1 MKDIM
6 LKILSQI
13 KTFEKVFRFKS
24 EIIWII
30 VGQLGVMIAGVL
42 GIKLLTQALPPTE
55 FGRFALANT
64 FILLIST
71 NLFGPV
77 GQGLMRFW
85 SIADERKELSDFSE
99 VSKKIIQKFS
109 YWTICFGAG
118 LVIILFFLKDVAW
131 AILFSVSV
139 ISGVLSGC
147 SIVLLSILMAARE
160 RKTIAIINICAS
172 FAKPLAGVLFI
183 HIFSTDASYVLLGY
197 LIILCVI
204 AFVSKNYFDKKVTE
218 KAFLNPVKISE
229 NKYSSYLKTELFAF
243 IWPFYIWGFF
253 GWMHQSCDRWA
264 LQSFHGV
271 DVVGAFFVVSQLSV
285 YPLVAGSSFLSAFF
299 TPIAYQRA
307 GKLNSDDDFK
317 SANKIIFM
325 MSGFYL
331 IGSVLLILLYSF
343 FHRWLILTIS
353 SEQYT
358 GYSGLLPWLTGIW
371 ALYYLGQMVSGFGL
385 LANKPVLYMAPI
397 IASGSLAS
405 VLTFLLSSKYG
416 VIGVVW
422 GLGVSC
428 FVYAIW
434 FSSIAFFL
442 IRKKKN
448 VSTI

>member
-6 LKILSQI
+6 PKTFSQI
-13 KTFEKVFRFKS
+13 KIFEKVFRFKS
-24 EIIWII
+24 EIIWTIM
-30 VGQLGVMIAGVL
+30 GQLGVMTAGVM
-42 GIKLLTQALPPTE
+42 GIKLLTQALPPLE

-64 FILLIST
+64 FVLLIGT

-85 SIADERKELSDFSE
+85 SIADERKEMSDFSDL
-99 VSKKIIQKFS
+99 SKKIIQRFS
-109 YWTICFGAG
+109 FWTICFGAS
-118 LVIILFFLKDVAW
+118 LVIILFFFKDLAW

-139 ISGVLSGC
+139 INGVLSGC

-160 RKTIAIINICAS
+160 RKTIAIINICTS
-172 FAKPLAGVLFI
+172 FAKPLAGLLFIYIFSADASNVLF
-183 HIFSTDASYVLLGY
+183 GY
-197 LIILCVI
+197 LIVLCVTV
-204 AFVSKNYFDKKVTE
+204 FVSKNYFDKKVLE
-218 KAFLNPVKISE
+218 RVLLNPVKIFE
-229 NKYSSYLKTELFAF
+229 NKYSMHLKIELFAF
-243 IWPFYIWGFF
+243 TWPFYIWGIF

-264 LQSFHGV
+264 LQSFHGA

-307 GKLNSDDDFK
+307 GKLSLEDDFK
-317 SANKIIFM
+317 SANKIISM
-325 MSGFYL
+325 MSGLYI
-331 IGSVLLILLYSF
+331 IGAVLLILLYSF

-358 GYSGLLPWLTGIW
+358 VYSGLLPWLTGVW

-397 IASGSLAS
+397 ITSGSLAS

-422 GLGVSC
+422 GLGISS

-434 FSSIAFFL
+434 FSSIAVFL
-442 IRKKKN
+442 IRKKKH